1 MTKRKV
7 EQVEG
12 EEERISFSVEDA
24 QSVLQEESQKNIQDA
39 SAEIQEVLD
48 RRNLRLLISMTILED
63 GRNIPN
69 IQLVPRQ

>member
-48 RRNLRLLISMTILED
+48 RRNLRLYISMTSFED

-69 IQLVPRQ
+69 IQLVPKK

>member
-12 EEERISFSVEDA
+12 EKVSFSVEDA

-69 IQLVPRQ
+69 IQLVPRQQ

>member
-7 EQVEG
+7 EQVDG
-12 EEERISFSVEDA
+12 EKVSFSVEDA

-69 IQLVPRQ
+69 IQLVPRQQ